1 LIDWLIVVR
10 AAHFAST
17 AMTAG
22 VLIFL
27 ALVAERA
34 FGAAHATAAGRTFRT
49 WTRRLAWAGLTITV
63 ISGAAWVA
71 LQAIAMSGLPFSEAI
86 APDVLWIVVSKTHFG
101 IVSGIR
107 LALAVFL
114 AASLSLGRSA
124 RWTHWIASALAVAL
138 VATIAWTGHAA
149 ATLGSIGILHLAA
162 DALHVLASGAWVGG
176 LPALGLLLVLARRY
190 DDPAWA
196 AAARDATLR
205 FSTLGLVSVGT
216 LLATGVVNSWFL
228 VGSFRALV
236 DTEYGRLLLIKIGL
250 FAAMLSV
257 AAFNRLLLTPRL
269 SLPSQDGLRKRALRC
284 LSLSSFIEMTIGLA
298 IFAIIGALGTMH
310 PAIHIPLELPVTGLL
325 P

>member
-10 AAHFAST
+10 AVHFAST

-22 VLIFL
+22 ALIFL

-34 FGAAHATAAGRTFRT
+34 FGAADATAAGRTFRT

-71 LQAIAMSGLPFSEAI
+71 LQAVAMSGLPFGEAI

-101 IVSGIR
+101 IVSGVR

-114 AASLSLGRSA
+114 AASLSLAGSA
-124 RWTHWIASALAVAL
+124 RRTLWIASALAAIL
-138 VATIAWTGHAA
+138 LATIAWTGHAA
-149 ATLGSIGILHLAA
+149 ATLGSIGTLHLAA
-162 DALHVLASGAWVGG
+162 DALHVLASGAWIGG
-176 LPALGLLLVLARRY
+176 LPPLGLLLVLACRH
-190 DDPAWA
+190 DDPSWA
-196 AAARDATLR
+196 TATRDATLR
-205 FSTLGLVSVGT
+205 FSTLGFVSVGT

-228 VGSFRALV
+228 VGSFQALV
-236 DTEYGRLLLIKIGL
+236 ATEYGRLLLIKIGL

-257 AAFNRLLLTPRL
+257 AACNRLLLAPRL
-269 SLPSQDGLRKRALRC
+269 SLPSQDDLRKKALRC
-284 LSLSSFIEMTIGLA
+284 LSLNCFIEMMIGLA

-310 PAIHIPLELPVTGLL
+310 PAIHIPLALPVTLL